1 MTSASYGKKVMA
13 DELRVLIVDD
23 NAACRTYM
31 SGIVRSIKDT
41 QVVATAPNG
50 RLAMARLKQMPVDV
64 VLLDFDMPEMDGLET
79 LSHIQASHA
88 EVGVV
93 MVTDDYS
100 AHADKVV
107 QALQGGAIECVS
119 KTDSLCVENGSQEL
133 RLRLVT
139 LLGLVRS
146 RRDTQAV
153 RHLTHSGSSLSEI
166 GEHSEPEPVLAEK
179 ATRST
184 LSEDL
189 PSPSTISRVPARV
202 EVVAIGVSTG
212 GPNAL
217 TKLVPKLPGDL
228 GVPVV
233 LVQHMPEDITVSLA
247 ASLSKKSSLNVR
259 EGADGDELR
268 PNVVYLAPGG
278 KHMVVEQD
286 QRGDSLVSRH
296 IRLNNA
302 PPENSCRPSV
312 DVLFRSLAKAFD
324 GDILAVIMT
333 GMGSDGV
340 KGVQTMKQKRCY
352 CLTQT
357 EKTCVVYGMPRS
369 IDEANLSD
377 EKVDLEYLAERIVTL
392 VNGTGRGL
400 R

>member
-1 MTSASYGKKVMA
+1 
-13 DELRVLIVDD
+13 
-23 NAACRTYM
+23 
-31 SGIVRSIKDT
+31 
-41 QVVATAPNG
+41 
-50 RLAMARLKQMPVDV
+50 
-64 VLLDFDMPEMDGLET
+64 
-79 LSHIQASHA
+79 
-88 EVGVV
+88 
-93 MVTDDYS
+93 
-100 AHADKVV
+100 
-107 QALQGGAIECVS
+107 
-119 KTDSLCVENGSQEL
+119 
-133 RLRLVT
+133 
-139 LLGLVRS
+139 
-146 RRDTQAV
+146 
-153 RHLTHSGSSLSEI
+153 LTHSDSSPSEI
-166 GEHSEPEPVLAEK
+166 REHPDPEPVLTEK
-179 ATRST
+179 AICATF
-184 LSEDL
+184 SEDL
-189 PSPSTISRVPARV
+189 PSPPTTSRVPAKV

-217 TKLVPKLPGDL
+217 AKLVPKLPGDL

-233 LVQHMPEDITVSLA
+233 VVQHMPEDITVSLA
-247 ASLSKKSSLNVR
+247 ASLSKRSTLNVR

-278 KHMVVEQD
+278 NHMVVERD
-286 QRGDSLVSRH
+286 ESGGSLVSRR

-312 DVLFRSLAKAFD
+312 DVLFRSLVKAYD

-333 GMGSDGV
+333 GMGGDGV

-357 EKTCVVYGMPRS
+357 EETCVVYGMPRS